1 MNPSFV
7 GCDKGDRSVVER
19 SCSLQLRLFNVNR
32 FFAFSLIGD
41 RIEKKLKIW
50 TSDRRNGCLAKFR
63 MIDARWPAPISISKL
78 VGVFFGQSEF
88 ASSSFLRM
96 K

>member
-19 SCSLQLRLFNVNR
+19 SCSLHLRLFNVNR

-41 RIEKKLKIW
+41 RIEKKLKI
-50 TSDRRNGCLAKFR
+50 
-63 MIDARWPAPISISKL
+63 PAIAETVASPN
-78 VGVFFGQSEF
+78 F
-88 ASSSFLRM
+88 A
-96 K
+96 